1 MRKIME
7 LLSGT
12 VATVGGV
19 SLLISLMS
27 MADFGIDFFT
37 IVWATIS
44 LVISGAGALCFV
56 FWSDEWELF

>member
-1 MRKIME
+1 MKKIME

-37 IVWATIS
+37 IIWATVS
-44 LVISGAGALCFV
+44 LVIACAGTLCFV